1 MRLLYLVWL
10 NAKPLRPLCDRVM
23 LRFFSAWAPR
33 WDEHTGAHGVERL
46 AALNSGLDA
55 VDEIGASPAR
65 ILDLGCG
72 TGAGT
77 LILAERYADAWVTG
91 VDASPQM
98 IAQAT
103 RNAAAAGSAARFA
116 VGRLQD
122 VDLGDE
128 SVDLVVL
135 LNAPPAFEEIER
147 LLKPGGR
154 VVIAA
159 SRGPM
164 TAFYSSA
171 KRLARGFRRYGIFTV
186 AAGSAAP
193 GEFYVGAKR

>member
-1 MRLLYLVWL
+1 MRLLYLFWL
-10 NAKPLRPLCDRVM
+10 NAKPMRPICDRLM
-23 LRFFSAWAPR
+23 LRFFDAWAPR
-33 WDEHTGAHGVERL
+33 WDVHTDAHGVDRL
-46 AALNSGLDA
+46 AALNAGLDA
-55 VDEIGASPAR
+55 VDAMDTSPSR

-77 LILAERYADAWVTG
+77 LTLAERYPGAWVTG
-91 VDASPQM
+91 VDASPRM
-98 IAQAT
+98 IDHAT
-103 RNAAAAGSAARFA
+103 RKAAAAGSAVRFA

-135 LNAPPAFEEIER
+135 FNAPPAFDEIER
-147 LLKPGGR
+147 LLKPGGH

-159 SRGPM
+159 SRGSQ
-164 TAFYSSA
+164 TAFYSSE
-171 KRLARGFRRYGIFTV
+171 KRLSRGFRKYGICTV
-186 AAGSAAP
+186 AAEPAPP